1 VTETENKIFTIS
13 KTDQDSNF
21 HGKVSL
27 STRDK
32 LLPLFIIC
40 AMALGIIIDKVF
52 PAFSRNLNT
61 VQIDNT
67 SMPIAFGLL
76 IMMYPVLAKVK
87 FNEIT
92 KVTANK
98 KLLVTSLFL
107 NWILGPMVMFA
118 LAWLFLPNLPAYR
131 SGLIL
136 VGLARCIAM
145 VLIWND
151 LACGNRTAAAVL
163 VAINSIFQILAY
175 AGLGYLY
182 LHLLPGWLGL
192 TSTSI
197 HVSTALIA
205 QNVAIF
211 LGIPLVLGF
220 ASRFIGERRKG
231 SVWYEETFLRKISPL
246 ALYGL
251 LFTIVVLFAFQGN
264 AITGHPLVVGKIAL
278 PLLCYFAIMWGLGFT
293 LGKTYKLSYENTV
306 TLAFTAAGNNFE
318 LAIAVAISTFGIT
331 SGQALA
337 GTVGPLVEVP
347 VLVALVYAA
356 LYLRPKYN
364 KNLLVGQR
372 AGS

>member
-1 VTETENKIFTIS
+1 MKTENKIL
-13 KTDQDSNF
+13 TDPKIDREPDMPR
-21 HGKVSL
+21 KLSL

-32 LLPLFIIC
+32 LLPLFIIFS
-40 AMALGIIIDKVF
+40 MALGILIDKIF
-52 PAFSRNLNT
+52 PAFSHSLNT

-87 FNEIT
+87 FNEVA

-182 LHLLPGWLGL
+182 LHLFPEWLGL
-192 TSTSI
+192 SSTSI

-211 LGIPLVLGF
+211 LGIPLLLGF

-231 SVWYEETFLRKISPL
+231 SIWYEDVFLKKVSPF

-251 LFTIVVLFAFQGN
+251 LFTIVVLFTFQGN
-264 AITGHPLVVGKIAL
+264 AITGHPVIVGKIAL

-293 LGKTYKLSYENTV
+293 LGKAYKLSYENTV

-318 LAIAVAISTFGIT
+318 LAIAVAISTFGIA

-337 GTVGPLVEVP
+337 GTVGPLIEVP

-364 KNLLVGQR
+364 KKLLSR
-372 AGS
+372 ENAAS